1 MLNSGEST
9 LSFPGGLTVVSQK
22 SSSKKT
28 GREAG
33 MGKGG
38 VSFPSAWVRP
48 SDGWIPSFYLN
59 GSQLLFS
66 GTLALLAA
74 DQYYVVVKLQF
85 S

>member
-9 LSFPGGLTVVSQK
+9 LSFPGGLSVVSQK

-66 GTLALLAA
+66 GDPCSACC
-74 DQYYVVVKLQF
+74 
-85 S
+85 